1 MRGQAVFLS
10 LYPHEKEEPAEQL
23 EDSDPCLGSR
33 TASQEV
39 VKVSDPFRSCPS
51 LGGDGWGGR
60 AVGLRRY
67 RGLRPGCGD
76 QAACAF
82 VPCSCPR
89 ACVPHSLIALQTEDR
104 LLFIK
109 RLTTPSENRT
119 HCRRGGETEPLCKAA
134 EQMLRPSTQ
143 PATPLLGTRHT
154 KPVRECS
161 KQFFAQQTKTV

>member
-10 LYPHEKEEPAEQL
+10 LYPRVKEEPAEQL
-23 EDSDPCLGSR
+23 EDSDPCLGRR

-60 AVGLRRY
+60 AVGLWRY

-76 QAACAF
+76 QAARAF

-89 ACVPHSLIALQTEDR
+89 ACVPHSLIALQT
-104 LLFIK
+104 
-109 RLTTPSENRT
+109 
-119 HCRRGGETEPLCKAA
+119 
-134 EQMLRPSTQ
+134 
-143 PATPLLGTRHT
+143 
-154 KPVRECS
+154 VRS
-161 KQFFAQQTKTV
+161 FAV